1 METPYE
7 ITALTRT
14 DRTTPPAHAYHPP
27 LAPAEIP
34 PGVEV
39 VTLPDGRRT
48 LAYTQP
54 TTSTAP
60 TPAAPPSGVPAWAKT
75 TALLAPTVGAG
86 IGAGGFGLSYAAP
99 GVIAM
104 TDALWAAAALLA
116 TGCGGAALLLSRWRN
131 RAPAPITQNITATGL
146 FGRAS
151 GTINN
156 R

>member
-7 ITALTRT
+7 ITTLTRT
-14 DRTTPPAHAYHPP
+14 DHPTLPAHAVRPP

-54 TTSTAP
+54 PAPGGTA
-60 TPAAPPSGVPAWAKT
+60 PAAPSSGVPAWAKT
-75 TALLAPTVGAG
+75 TALLAPTVGVG

-99 GVIAM
+99 GVLAM

-116 TGCGGAALLLSRWRN
+116 TGCGGAALLLSRWR
-131 RAPAPITQNITATGL
+131 RSAPAQITQNITATGL
-146 FGRAS
+146 FGRAG
-151 GTINN
+151 GTINHH
-156 R
+156 

>member
-7 ITALTRT
+7 ITTLTRA
-14 DRTTPPAHAYHPP
+14 DQQAPPANIVHPP

-48 LAYTQP
+48 LAYTQLP
-54 TTSTAP
+54 EQAAP
-60 TPAAPPSGVPAWAKT
+60 AAAPPSGVPAWAKT
-75 TALLAPTVGAG
+75 TALLAPTVGVG

-99 GVIAM
+99 GVLAM
-104 TDALWAAAALLA
+104 TDALWAAVALVA
-116 TGCGGAALLLSRWRN
+116 TGCGGAALLLGRWR
-131 RAPAPITQNITATGL
+131 RSAPAQITQNITAHG
-146 FGRAS
+146 FMSRAG
-151 GTINN
+151 GTINH

>member
-7 ITALTRT
+7 ITTLTRT
-14 DRTTPPAHAYHPP
+14 DQTNPPSHLARTP
-27 LAPAEIP
+27 LGPAEIP
-34 PGVEV
+34 PGVEL

-54 TTSTAP
+54 PTPTGHPQTAP
-60 TPAAPPSGVPAWAKT
+60 PAGVPGWAKT

-104 TDALWAAAALLA
+104 TDALWATAALIA

-131 RAPAPITQNITATGL
+131 RTPAHITQNITAHG
-146 FGRAS
+146 FMSRAS
-151 GTINN
+151 GTIN

>member
-7 ITALTRT
+7 ITTLTRT
-14 DRTTPPAHAYHPP
+14 DQQAPPANVIQPP

-48 LAYTQP
+48 LAYAQPPTQA
-54 TTSTAP
+54 AP
-60 TPAAPPSGVPAWAKT
+60 AAAPPSGVPAWAKT

-104 TDALWAAAALLA
+104 TDALWAAVALVA
-116 TGCGGAALLLSRWRN
+116 TGCGGAAFLLSRWRN
-131 RAPAPITQNITATGL
+131 RTPAPITQNITANGL
-146 FGRAS
+146 FGRAN

>member
-1 METPYE
+1 MPAPRVLHPRPLTPTPM
-7 ITALTRT
+7 TA
-14 DRTTPPAHAYHPP
+14 
-27 LAPAEIP
+27 AEIP

-54 TTSTAP
+54 PNPAGRPQTAP
-60 TPAAPPSGVPAWAKT
+60 PAGVPGWAKT

-104 TDALWAAAALLA
+104 TDALWATAALIA

-131 RAPAPITQNITATGL
+131 RTPAHITQNITAHGL
-146 FGRAS
+146 FGRAN

>member
-1 METPYE
+1 MSTPYE
-7 ITALTRT
+7 ITTLTRT
-14 DRTTPPAHAYHPP
+14 DQTNPPASVVRPP

-54 TTSTAP
+54 TAP
-60 TPAAPPSGVPAWAKT
+60 AAPATAPPSGVPGWAKT

-131 RAPAPITQNITATGL
+131 RAPAHVTQNITAHG
-146 FGRAS
+146 FMSRAG
-151 GTINN
+151 GTINHP
-156 R
+156 